1 MNKFILASAL
11 AALVLPASSALAHPR
26 GHGHGHGHGQRAHN
40 GDYDRYG
47 RYNQPRTL
55 ARNDRV
61 WQDSNG
67 RYRCRRNNGTTGLVI
82 GAIGGALVGR
92 TVDTRGDRTLGTLL
106 GAAGG
111 GLLGREIDRSGSRC
125 R

>member
-1 MNKFILASAL
+1 MNKFILASML
-11 AALVLPASSALAHPR
+11 AAMVLPASPALAHP
-26 GHGHGHGHGQRAHN
+26 HGHGHGHGYGQRGHHSE
-40 GDYDRYG
+40 YDRYG
-47 RYNQPRTL
+47 RYNQPHAL
-55 ARNDRV
+55 GRNDRV
-61 WQDSNG
+61 WQGRDG

-111 GLLGREIDRSGSRC
+111 GLLGREIERGGSRC